1 VFCSFIGVDCHGGRF
16 LETDVHDVRIF
27 RVGFIPHLLYTQSM
41 VCSLIL
47 TNHYSVIRLELES
60 KNKYEQ
66 LFDEFYKRDLD
77 F

>member
-1 VFCSFIGVDCHGGRF
+1 VVFCSFIGVDCHGGRF
-16 LETDVHDVRIF
+16 LEKDVHDDRIF
-27 RVGFIPHLLYTQSM
+27 RVGFIPHLLYM

-47 TNHYSVIRLELES
+47 TNHYSVIKLELES